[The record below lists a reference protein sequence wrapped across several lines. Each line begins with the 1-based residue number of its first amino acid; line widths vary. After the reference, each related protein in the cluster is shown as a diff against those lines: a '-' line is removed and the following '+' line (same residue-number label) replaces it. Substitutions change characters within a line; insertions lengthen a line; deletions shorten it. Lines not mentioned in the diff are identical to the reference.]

1 MERIDMV
8 VVGAEGVMETGGII
22 NKIGTLNMAI
32 CAKTMNKA
40 VFVMAE
46 SIKFVKEYPL
56 NQADIPEEFKYR
68 TSVLEHGDLTV
79 EHPMVDYTPP
89 QYINLLFTDLGI
101 LTPAAVGEELIKL
114 YT

>member
-1 MERIDMV
+1 MV
-8 VVGAEGVMETGGII
+8 AVGAEGVMETGGII
-22 NKIGTLNMAI
+22 NKIGTLNVAI
-32 CAKTMNKA
+32 VAKTMNKPF
-40 VFVMAE
+40 FVMAE

-68 TSVLEHGDLTV
+68 TSVLENKDLSI
-79 EHPMVDYTPP
+79 EHPMVDYTSP